1 MINQYDLIAEEYA
14 KSLTITKK
22 YIILPTF
29 EKIIGKVKDKKVL
42 DLACGSGFFTREI
55 AKRNPSKI
63 IGVDLSSKEIIIAK
77 EQEKKE
83 SLGIEYICDNVL
95 DLKLKD
101 KFNTISAV
109 YLLNYAKS
117 EKELKKMCK
126 IIFDLLEIG
135 GKFVAITT
143 HPNQKPNKEFKYDKK
158 IYSKNQKDK
167 FKNGDEIIVQ
177 LDKEGRIK
185 FTCYFWTRDQYE
197 KSLKEAGFKNIKWV
211 QPIISTEGY
220 NKFGMDYWKDYKL
233 NPSTIGLICKK

>member
-83 SLGIEYICDNVL
+83 SLELNYICDNVL

-101 KFNTISAV
+101 NINTISAV

-117 EKELKKMCK
+117 EK
-126 IIFDLLEIG
+126 
-135 GKFVAITT
+135 
-143 HPNQKPNKEFKYDKK
+143 N
-158 IYSKNQKDK
+158 
-167 FKNGDEIIVQ
+167 
-177 LDKEGRIK
+177 
-185 FTCYFWTRDQYE
+185 
-197 KSLKEAGFKNIKWV
+197 
-211 QPIISTEGY
+211 
-220 NKFGMDYWKDYKL
+220 
-233 NPSTIGLICKK
+233 